1 MSQENLEVARAI
13 YPGEIDLVVAFDR
26 PELIDPIRPLVHPD
40 FEGAFEARS
49 VPMGLAGMG
58 SGAEPQPTARGF
70 DALLA
75 SWRDWLS
82 AWETWVITPT
92 EFVEVDD
99 QRVLVL
105 MRVRARSKTHQVE
118 MPLEGA
124 NLLSIRDGKLARLE
138 MFLDESEALKAAGL
152 SQ

>member
-1 MSQENLEVARAI
+1 MPQKNLDVARAI
-13 YPGEIDLVVAFDR
+13 YPGEVDLVIAFAQ
-26 PELIDPIRPLVHPD
+26 PELIDQLRPLVHPD
-40 FEGAFEARS
+40 FEGIFEARS
-49 VPMGLAGMG
+49 IPMGLAGMA
-58 SGAEPQPTARGF
+58 SGDEPQPTARGF

-99 QRVLVL
+99 ERVLVL
-105 MRVRARSKTHQVE
+105 MSVRARSKTHQVE

-124 NLLSIRDGKLARLE
+124 NLLNIRGGKLARLE
-138 MFLDESEALKAAGL
+138 MFLDESDALEAAGL
-152 SQ
+152 SR